1 MRRDRLGRVGGPKTA
16 EERVRPMHNKLI
28 WTFLL
33 IPLIIVMATKN
44 PQLAGDVITLGAKL
58 LDAVANLLSHVVSAL
73 SAKHH

>member
-1 MRRDRLGRVGGPKTA
+1 
-16 EERVRPMHNKLI
+16 MHNKLI